1 MLVTKHLRCLWI
13 TILILH
19 ANTENSNYSSFDTIL
34 RIHLMFCFYW
44 NFNLPLGNQL
54 RYCDA
59 STNIKDF
66 NRRECKWQTLVATY
80 FQKKCSVDS
89 NFFRLHTLHIS
100 TLLDNTLDDN
110 ADFMMNHL
118 WWRNIFK
125 ILLASSSSPSNIN
138 RRIDSVW
145 KIG

>member
-1 MLVTKHLRCLWI
+1 MNIWI

-19 ANTENSNYSSFDTIL
+19 ANTENSNCSSFDTIL

-89 NFFRLHTLHIS
+89 NIFRLHTLQS
-100 TLLDNTLDDN
+100 FFNVANTLDDN
-110 ADFMMNHL
+110 ADFMMNHM
-118 WWRNIFK
+118 WWRNIFE
-125 ILLASSSSPSNIN
+125 ILLASSPSNIN
-138 RRIDSVW
+138 RRNDIVW
-145 KIG
+145 K